1 LSLKSS
7 VFRVVLRLSLKSENW
22 LRKNGSMKVLV
33 ANLGSTS
40 FKYRLFDL
48 SDETELARGGI
59 DRIGSAESHC
69 FVEIGDYR
77 SETNQNISDHAAAVN
92 ICLQQLT
99 DSEHGCLK
107 SVEEVAGIGF
117 KAVFAGSLSGV
128 RLVNEELLEKMEAL
142 SDIAPAHNPPYV
154 KAMRQLQTAFPQIPL
169 VAALE
174 TGFHETIPFEHRAY
188 AVPYEW
194 YTDFEIRRWG
204 FHGAS
209 HRFIAG
215 RTPECIGGFQPPGN
229 STDNERR
236 QDATA
241 ANLKIISCHLGGS
254 ASICA
259 IANGES
265 RAASM
270 GMSPQGGLPNN
281 NRVGDFDA
289 YAIPVIMK
297 ATGLTFEQVLQEM
310 SSKGGLLGISGLSGD
325 CRDLENAAAE
335 GHDRAEKALKL
346 FEASIRSYIG
356 SYAALLGGVD
366 VIVFTGGIG
375 ENSERIRANV
385 CRDMEWAG
393 VELCSEKNAAVKRN
407 TEVGINAD
415 SSKVQIWVI
424 PTNEELVVARQ
435 TAKAIA

>member
-1 LSLKSS
+1 
-7 VFRVVLRLSLKSENW
+7 
-22 LRKNGSMKVLV
+22 MKVLV

-48 SDETELARGGI
+48 SEERELARGGI
-59 DRIGSAESHC
+59 DRIGEAVSHC

-77 SETNQNISDHAAAVN
+77 AEDDRNIPDHAAAVG
-92 ICLQQLT
+92 ICLEQLT
-99 DSEHGCLK
+99 DANNGCLQ
-107 SVEEVAGIGF
+107 SVSDVAGIGF

-128 RLVNEELLEKMEAL
+128 RIVNEELLQKMEAL

-154 KAMRQLQTAFPQIPL
+154 RAMRQLQQAFPDIPL

-194 YTDFEIRRWG
+194 YTHHEIRRWG

-215 RTPECIGGFQPPGN
+215 RVAELT
-229 STDNERR
+229 ER
-236 QDATA
+236 DD
-241 ANLKIISCHLGGS
+241 LKVISCHLGGS
-254 ASICA
+254 ASVCA

-281 NRVGDFDA
+281 NRVGDFDP
-289 YAIPVIMK
+289 YAIPVVMK
-297 ATGLTFEQVLQEM
+297 ATGLTFEQVLAEM
-310 SSKGGLLGISGLSGD
+310 SSKGGLLGVSGLSGD
-325 CRDLENAAAE
+325 CRDLEEAAAD
-335 GHDRAEKALKL
+335 GHDRAEKALQL
-346 FEASIRSYIG
+346 FESSIRSYVG
-356 SYAALLGGVD
+356 SYMALLGGVD

-375 ENSERIRANV
+375 ENSERIRQNV
-385 CRDMEWAG
+385 CRDLEWAG
-393 VELCSEKNAAVKRN
+393 VQLCDSRNAGVQRN
-407 TEVGINAD
+407 TECTISTD
-415 SSKVQIWVI
+415 ESRVQIRVI

-435 TAKAIA
+435 TAAAIKS

>member
-1 LSLKSS
+1 
-7 VFRVVLRLSLKSENW
+7 
-22 LRKNGSMKVLV
+22 MKVLV

-48 SDETELARGGI
+48 SDETQLARGGI
-59 DRIGSAESHC
+59 DRIGEAESHC
-69 FVEIGDYR
+69 AVEIGDHR
-77 SETNQNISDHAAAVN
+77 GETQQNIPDHAAAVG

-99 DSEHGCLK
+99 DPEYGCLK
-107 SVEEVAGIGF
+107 SVDEVAGIGF

-128 RLVNEELLEKMEAL
+128 RIVNAELLEKMEVL

-154 KAMRQLQTAFPQIPL
+154 SAMRQLRQAFPQIPL

-174 TGFHETIPFEHRAY
+174 TGFHETVPFEHRAY

-194 YTDFEIRRWG
+194 YTDHEIRRWG

-215 RTPECIGGFQPPGN
+215 RVSEIVGR
-229 STDNERR
+229 D
-236 QDATA
+236 D
-241 ANLKIISCHLGGS
+241 LKVISCHLGGS

-259 IANGES
+259 IRHGKS
-265 RAASM
+265 QAASM

-297 ATGLTFEQVLQEM
+297 ATGLTFEEVLQEM

-325 CRDLENAAAE
+325 CRDLEDAAAE
-335 GHDRAEKALKL
+335 GHDRAEKALRL
-346 FEASIRSYIG
+346 FEASIRSYVG
-356 SYAALLGGVD
+356 SYMALLGGVD
-366 VIVFTGGIG
+366 MIVFTGGIG
-375 ENSERIRANV
+375 ENSKRIRTNV

-393 VELCSEKNAAVKRN
+393 VKLCSEKNSSMARGS
-407 TEVGINAD
+407 EVCINAED
-415 SSKVQIWVI
+415 SGVQVWVI

-435 TAKAIA
+435 TAAAIS

>member
-1 LSLKSS
+1 
-7 VFRVVLRLSLKSENW
+7 
-22 LRKNGSMKVLV
+22 MKVLV

-48 SDETELARGGI
+48 SNETQLARGGI
-59 DRIGSAESHC
+59 DRIGQPGAMSAC
-69 FVEIGDYR
+69 FVEIGGLR
-77 SETNQNISDHAAAVN
+77 TELSQEVPNHAAAVG

-99 DSEHGCLK
+99 DPVGGCLQ
-107 SVEEVAGIGF
+107 SVDEVGGIGF
-117 KAVFAGSLSGV
+117 KAVFAGSLSGA
-128 RLVNEELLEKMEAL
+128 RLVNEALLQKMESL

-154 KAMRQLQTAFPQIPL
+154 RAMRQLQQAFPQIPL

-194 YTDFEIRRWG
+194 YTEHEIRRWG

-215 RTPECIGGFQPPGN
+215 RIAQLLGR
-229 STDNERR
+229 SD
-236 QDATA
+236 
-241 ANLKIISCHLGGS
+241 LKVISCHLGGS
-254 ASICA
+254 ASVCA
-259 IANGES
+259 IRQGAS
-265 RAASM
+265 IAASM

-289 YAIPVIMK
+289 YAIPVVMK
-297 ATGLTFEQVLQEM
+297 ATGMTFEQVLAEM

-325 CRDLENAAAE
+325 CRDLEEAAAK

-346 FEASIRSYIG
+346 FEASIRSYVG
-356 SYAALLGGVD
+356 AYMALLGGAD
-366 VIVFTGGIG
+366 VLVFTGGIG
-375 ENSERIRANV
+375 ENSERIRRNV

-393 VELCSEKNAAVKRN
+393 MELCADRNAGVKGEARL
-407 TEVGINAD
+407 NAD
-415 SSKVQIWVI
+415 HSRVQIWTV

-435 TAKAIA
+435 TAEAIRSRL

>member
-1 LSLKSS
+1 
-7 VFRVVLRLSLKSENW
+7 
-22 LRKNGSMKVLV
+22 MKVLV

-48 SDETELARGGI
+48 SNETQLAKGGI
-59 DRIGSAESHC
+59 DRIGQTGALSSCSVQIGSYKAEAQQS
-69 FVEIGDYR
+69 VP
-77 SETNQNISDHAAAVN
+77 NHAAAVG
-92 ICLQQLT
+92 ICLEQLT
-99 DSEHGCLK
+99 NAEHGCLK
-107 SVEEVAGIGF
+107 SVDEVGGIGF
-117 KAVFAGSLSGV
+117 KAVFAGNLSGV
-128 RLVNEELLEKMEAL
+128 RIVDETLLQKMEAL

-154 KAMRQLQTAFPQIPL
+154 RAMRQLQQAFPQIPL

-215 RTPECIGGFQPPGN
+215 RIAEILRR
-229 STDNERR
+229 TDLRV
-236 QDATA
+236 
-241 ANLKIISCHLGGS
+241 ISCHLGGS

-259 IANGES
+259 IRNGES
-265 RAASM
+265 FAASM

-297 ATGLTFEQVLQEM
+297 RTGLTFEQVLAEM

-325 CRDLENAAAE
+325 CRDLEEASAK

-346 FEASIRSYIG
+346 FEASIRSYVG
-356 SYAALLGGVD
+356 SYMALLGGAD

-375 ENSERIRANV
+375 ENSERTRTNV
-385 CRDMEWAG
+385 CRDMQWAG
-393 VELCSEKNAAVKRN
+393 VELCETKNSGAKGEACL
-407 TEVGINAD
+407 
-415 SSKVQIWVI
+415 SKETSRVQVWTV

-435 TAKAIA
+435 TRDVLAH

>member
-1 LSLKSS
+1 
-7 VFRVVLRLSLKSENW
+7 
-22 LRKNGSMKVLV
+22 MKVLV

-48 SDETELARGGI
+48 SNEAELARGGI
-59 DRIGSAESHC
+59 DRIGEAESQC

-77 SETNQNISDHAAAVN
+77 SDAKQKIPDHAAAVG

-99 DSEHGCLK
+99 DPEHGCLK
-107 SVEEVAGIGF
+107 SVDEVAGIGF

-128 RLVNEELLEKMEAL
+128 RVVNDELLEKMEAL

-154 KAMRQLQTAFPQIPL
+154 KAMRQLREAFPQIPL

-194 YTDFEIRRWG
+194 YTDYEIRRWG

-215 RTPECIGGFQPPGN
+215 RVAEVLN
-229 STDNERR
+229 RS
-236 QDATA
+236 
-241 ANLKIISCHLGGS
+241 NLKIISCHLGGS

-297 ATGLTFEQVLQEM
+297 ATGLTFEQVLTEM

-325 CRDLENAAAE
+325 CRDLEDAAAE

-346 FEASIRSYIG
+346 FEASIKSYIG

-375 ENSERIRANV
+375 ENSERIRNNV
-385 CRDMEWAG
+385 CRNMEWAG
-393 VELCSEKNAAVKRN
+393 VELCSDKNSAVQRN
-407 TEVGINAD
+407 TEVSIHAD
-415 SSKVQIWVI
+415 NSKVQIWVI

-435 TAKAIA
+435 TAGAIA

>member
-1 LSLKSS
+1 
-7 VFRVVLRLSLKSENW
+7 
-22 LRKNGSMKVLV
+22 MKVLV

-48 SDETELARGGI
+48 SDESQLARGGI
-59 DRIGSAESHC
+59 DRIGEAMSHC
-69 FVEIGDYR
+69 SVEIGEYK
-77 SETNQNISDHAAAVN
+77 SEGEQSIPDHAAAVG

-99 DSEHGCLK
+99 DPENGCLN
-107 SVEEVAGIGF
+107 SVDDVAGIGF

-128 RLVNEELLEKMEAL
+128 RIVNEELLEKMEAL

-154 KAMRQLQTAFPQIPL
+154 KAMRQLSGAFPQIPL

-194 YTDFEIRRWG
+194 YTDHEIRRWG

-215 RTPECIGGFQPPGN
+215 RVADVLGR
-229 STDNERR
+229 D
-236 QDATA
+236 D
-241 ANLKIISCHLGGS
+241 LKIISCHLGGS

-289 YAIPVIMK
+289 YAIPVVMK
-297 ATGLTFEQVLQEM
+297 ATGQSFEQVLAEM
-310 SSKGGLLGISGLSGD
+310 SSKGGLLGISGISGD
-325 CRDLENAAAE
+325 CRDLEDAAAT

-346 FEASIRSYIG
+346 FEASIRSYVG
-356 SYAALLGGVD
+356 SYMALLGGLD
-366 VIVFTGGIG
+366 ALVFTGGIG
-375 ENSERIRANV
+375 ENSERIRRNV
-385 CRDMEWAG
+385 CRDMQWAG
-393 VELCSEKNAAVKRN
+393 LELCADKNLAVKRN
-407 TEVGINAD
+407 TEVCISAD
-415 SSKVQIWVI
+415 SSKVQTWVI

-435 TAKAIA
+435 TAEAIA

>member
-1 LSLKSS
+1 
-7 VFRVVLRLSLKSENW
+7 
-22 LRKNGSMKVLV
+22 MKVLV

-48 SDETELARGGI
+48 STESQLARGGI
-59 DRIGSAESHC
+59 DRIGQASSAC
-69 FVEIGDYR
+69 TVEIGSQR
-77 SETNQNISDHAAAVN
+77 AETQQNIPDHAAAVG

-99 DSEHGCLK
+99 DPQHGCLK
-107 SVEEVAGIGF
+107 SVDEVAGIGF

-128 RLVNEELLEKMEAL
+128 RIVNEELLAKMEAL

-154 KAMRQLQTAFPQIPL
+154 RAMRQLQQAFPQIPL

-194 YTDFEIRRWG
+194 YTQHEIRRWG

-215 RTPECIGGFQPPGN
+215 RIAEITGR
-229 STDNERR
+229 SD
-236 QDATA
+236 
-241 ANLKIISCHLGGS
+241 LKVISCHLGGS
-254 ASICA
+254 ASVCA
-259 IANGES
+259 IRNGQS
-265 RAASM
+265 IAASM

-297 ATGLTFEQVLQEM
+297 ATGMTFEQVLTEM

-325 CRDLENAAAE
+325 CRDLEEAAAK
-335 GHDRAEKALKL
+335 GHERAEKALKL
-346 FEASIRSYIG
+346 FEASIRFYVG
-356 SYAALLGGVD
+356 AYMALLGGTD

-375 ENSERIRANV
+375 ENSERIRTNV
-385 CRDMEWAG
+385 CREMEWAG
-393 VELCSEKNAAVKRN
+393 LEICTERN
-407 TEVGINAD
+407 SGRVRGEARLTKDE
-415 SSKVQIWVI
+415 SRVQVWVV

-435 TAKAIA
+435 TAGAIQGKA

>member
-1 LSLKSS
+1 
-7 VFRVVLRLSLKSENW
+7 
-22 LRKNGSMKVLV
+22 MKVLV

-48 SDETELARGGI
+48 STETQLARGGI
-59 DRIGSAESHC
+59 DRIGQADALSSC
-69 FVEIGDYR
+69 SVQIGSYKADTQQ
-77 SETNQNISDHAAAVN
+77 SVPDHAAAVG
-92 ICLQQLT
+92 ICLEQLT
-99 DSEHGCLK
+99 DPEHGCLK
-107 SVEEVAGIGF
+107 SVDDVGGIGF
-117 KAVFAGSLSGV
+117 KAVFAGNLSGV
-128 RLVNEELLEKMEAL
+128 RIVDEALLKKMEDL

-154 KAMRQLQTAFPQIPL
+154 RAMRQLRQAFPKIPL

-215 RTPECIGGFQPPGN
+215 RIAQILSEKGSDLLRQTPQGQSPFR
-229 STDNERR
+229 TRD
-236 QDATA
+236 
-241 ANLKIISCHLGGS
+241 LKIISCHLGGS

-259 IANGES
+259 IRSGES
-265 RAASM
+265 YAASM

-297 ATGLTFEQVLQEM
+297 RTGLTFEQVLSEM
-310 SSKGGLLGISGLSGD
+310 SSRGGLLGISGLSGD
-325 CRDLENAAAE
+325 CRDLEEASAK

-346 FEASIRSYIG
+346 FEASIRSYVG
-356 SYAALLGGVD
+356 AYMALLGGAD

-393 VELCSEKNAAVKRN
+393 VELCAIKNTGMKGEACL
-407 TEVGINAD
+407 
-415 SSKVQIWVI
+415 SKDTSRVQVWTV
-424 PTNEELVVARQ
+424 PTNEEIEVARQ
-435 TAKAIA
+435 TAEAIAK

>member
-1 LSLKSS
+1 
-7 VFRVVLRLSLKSENW
+7 
-22 LRKNGSMKVLV
+22 MKVLV

-59 DRIGSAESHC
+59 DRIGEASSHC
-69 FVEIGDYR
+69 FVQIGKHR
-77 SETNQNISDHAAAVN
+77 SESDQNIPDHAAAVSL
-92 ICLQQLT
+92 CLKQLT
-99 DSEHGCLK
+99 DPDGGCLQ
-107 SVEEVAGIGF
+107 SVDEVAGIGF

-128 RLVNEELLEKMEAL
+128 RVVNEELLLKMEAL

-154 KAMRQLQTAFPQIPL
+154 KAMRQLQSAFPDIPL

-194 YTDFEIRRWG
+194 YTDYEIRRWG

-215 RTPECIGGFQPPGN
+215 RVAEILKR
-229 STDNERR
+229 D
-236 QDATA
+236 
-241 ANLKIISCHLGGS
+241 NLKMISCHLGGS

-265 RAASM
+265 QAASM

-297 ATGLTFEQVLQEM
+297 ATGMTFEQVLQEM
-310 SSKGGLLGISGLSGD
+310 SSQGGLLGISGLSGD
-325 CRDLENAAAE
+325 CRDLEEAAAE
-335 GHDRAEKALKL
+335 GHVRAEQALKL
-346 FEASIRSYIG
+346 FEASIRSYVG
-356 SYAALLGGVD
+356 SYMALLGGVD

-375 ENSERIRANV
+375 ENSERIRTNV
-385 CRDMEWAG
+385 CCNMQWAG
-393 VELCSEKNAAVKRN
+393 LELDSEKNATVKRN
-407 TEVGINAD
+407 TEICISAEN
-415 SSKVQIWVI
+415 SEVQAWVI

-435 TAKAIA
+435 TAEAIK

>member
-1 LSLKSS
+1 
-7 VFRVVLRLSLKSENW
+7 
-22 LRKNGSMKVLV
+22 MKVLV

-48 SDETELARGGI
+48 STETQLARGGI
-59 DRIGSAESHC
+59 DRIGQTDALSSC
-69 FVEIGDYR
+69 SVEIGNHQ
-77 SETNQNISDHAAAVN
+77 SESRQSVPHHAAAVG

-99 DSEHGCLK
+99 DTHNGCLK
-107 SVEEVAGIGF
+107 SVDEVGGIGF

-128 RLVNEELLEKMEAL
+128 RIVDEALLQKMEAL

-154 KAMRQLQTAFPQIPL
+154 RAMRQLQEAFPQIPL

-215 RTPECIGGFQPPGN
+215 RIGQILGRN
-229 STDNERR
+229 D
-236 QDATA
+236 
-241 ANLKIISCHLGGS
+241 LKVISCHLGGS

-259 IANGES
+259 IRNGES
-265 RAASM
+265 FAASM

-297 ATGLTFEQVLQEM
+297 ATGMTFEQVLKEM

-325 CRDLENAAAE
+325 CRDLEEASAN

-356 SYAALLGGVD
+356 SYLALLGGAD

-375 ENSERIRANV
+375 ENSERIRTNV
-385 CRDMEWAG
+385 CLNMEWAG
-393 VELCSEKNAAVKRN
+393 IELCSKRN
-407 TEVGINAD
+407 SVVKGESCV
-415 SSKVQIWVI
+415 SKDGSRVQVWTV

-435 TAKAIA
+435 TAEAIAKRT

>member
-1 LSLKSS
+1 MAAMEH
-7 VFRVVLRLSLKSENW
+7 R
-22 LRKNGSMKVLV
+22 MKVLV

-48 SDETELARGGI
+48 SNEAQLAKGGI
-59 DRIGSAESHC
+59 DRIGQPDALSACS
-69 FVEIGDYR
+69 VQIGGYKA
-77 SETNQNISDHAAAVN
+77 ETQQSVPNHAAAVG
-92 ICLQQLT
+92 ICLDQLT
-99 DSEHGCLK
+99 DAEHGCLK
-107 SVEEVAGIGF
+107 SVNEVGGIGF
-117 KAVFAGSLSGV
+117 KAVFAGDLSGV
-128 RLVNEELLEKMEAL
+128 RIVDEKLLQKMEAL

-154 KAMRQLQTAFPQIPL
+154 RAMRQLQQAFPQIPL

-174 TGFHETIPFEHRAY
+174 TGFHETIPFQHRAY

-209 HRFIAG
+209 HRYIAG
-215 RTPECIGGFQPPGN
+215 RTAEILGRN
-229 STDNERR
+229 D
-236 QDATA
+236 
-241 ANLKIISCHLGGS
+241 LKVISCHLGGS

-259 IANGES
+259 IRNGES
-265 RAASM
+265 FAASM

-297 ATGLTFEQVLQEM
+297 RTGLTFEQVLREM

-325 CRDLENAAAE
+325 CRDLEEASAK

-346 FEASIRSYIG
+346 FEASIRSYVG
-356 SYAALLGGVD
+356 SYMALLGGTD

-375 ENSERIRANV
+375 ENSDRIRANV

-393 VELCSEKNAAVKRN
+393 VELCSTRNSGVKG
-407 TEVGINAD
+407 EACLSKD
-415 SSKVQIWVI
+415 SSKVQVWTV

-435 TAKAIA
+435 TRDVLTH

>member
-1 LSLKSS
+1 
-7 VFRVVLRLSLKSENW
+7 
-22 LRKNGSMKVLV
+22 MKVLV

-48 SDETELARGGI
+48 STETQLARGGI
-59 DRIGSAESHC
+59 DRIGQPGALSSC
-69 FVEIGDYR
+69 TVEIGSHK
-77 SETNQNISDHAAAVN
+77 SELKQAVSDHAAAVG

-99 DSEHGCLK
+99 DPQHGCLK
-107 SVEEVAGIGF
+107 SVDEVGGIGF

-128 RLVNEELLEKMEAL
+128 RIVDEQLLQKMEAL

-154 KAMRQLQTAFPQIPL
+154 RAMRQLQQAFPKIPL

-215 RTPECIGGFQPPGN
+215 RIAQILGRN
-229 STDNERR
+229 D
-236 QDATA
+236 
-241 ANLKIISCHLGGS
+241 LKVISCHLGGS

-259 IANGES
+259 IRSGES
-265 RAASM
+265 IAASM

-297 ATGLTFEQVLQEM
+297 ATGMTFEQVLAEM

-325 CRDLENAAAE
+325 CRDLEDASAK

-346 FEASIRSYIG
+346 FEASIRSYVG
-356 SYAALLGGVD
+356 SYLALLGGAD

-375 ENSERIRANV
+375 ENSERIRTNV
-385 CRDMEWAG
+385 CRNMEWAG
-393 VELCSEKNAAVKRN
+393 IELNAQKNAGLKGEACIS
-407 TEVGINAD
+407 TD
-415 SSKVQIWVI
+415 SSRIQVWTV
-424 PTNEELVVARQ
+424 PTNEEIVVARQ
-435 TAKAIA
+435 TDAAISK

>member
-1 LSLKSS
+1 
-7 VFRVVLRLSLKSENW
+7 
-22 LRKNGSMKVLV
+22 MKVLV

-48 SDETELARGGI
+48 STETQLARGGI
-59 DRIGSAESHC
+59 DRIGQAESAC
-69 FVEIGDYR
+69 VVEIGNHKAE
-77 SETNQNISDHAAAVN
+77 SSQHIPDHAAAVS
-92 ICLQQLT
+92 ICLEQLT
-99 DSEHGCLK
+99 DPESGCLQ

-117 KAVFAGSLSGV
+117 KAVFAGSMSGV
-128 RLVNEELLEKMEAL
+128 RVVNEELLQKMEAL

-154 KAMRQLQTAFPQIPL
+154 RAMRQLQKAFPQIPL

-209 HRFIAG
+209 HRFISG
-215 RTPECIGGFQPPGN
+215 RVAELLGR
-229 STDNERR
+229 D
-236 QDATA
+236 D
-241 ANLKIISCHLGGS
+241 LKIISCHLGGS
-254 ASICA
+254 ASVCA
-259 IANGES
+259 IQNGKS
-265 RAASM
+265 VAASM

-297 ATGLTFEQVLQEM
+297 ATGMTFEQVLAEM
-310 SSKGGLLGISGLSGD
+310 STKGGLLGISGLSGD
-325 CRDLENAAAE
+325 CRDLEEAATA

-346 FEASIRSYIG
+346 FEASIRFYVGAYMS
-356 SYAALLGGVD
+356 LMGGAD

-375 ENSERIRANV
+375 ENSERIRTNV
-385 CRDMEWAG
+385 CRNMEWAG
-393 VELCSEKNAAVKRN
+393 LELCSQKNAGRVRG
-407 TEVGINAD
+407 EVCVSAEESRIQA
-415 SSKVQIWVI
+415 WVV

-435 TAKAIA
+435 TAAAIGE

>member
-1 LSLKSS
+1 MP
-7 VFRVVLRLSLKSENW
+7 VGRHAVGAT
-22 LRKNGSMKVLV
+22 LRKNDESLMKVLV

-48 SDETELARGGI
+48 TNETQLAKGGI
-59 DRIGSAESHC
+59 DRIGQAGALSSCSVQIGSYKAETQQS
-69 FVEIGDYR
+69 VP
-77 SETNQNISDHAAAVN
+77 NHAAAVG
-92 ICLQQLT
+92 ICLEQLT
-99 DSEHGCLK
+99 NAEHGCLK
-107 SVEEVAGIGF
+107 SVDEVGGIGF
-117 KAVFAGSLSGV
+117 KAVFAGNLSGV
-128 RLVNEELLEKMEAL
+128 RIVDETLLQKMEAL

-154 KAMRQLQTAFPQIPL
+154 RAMRQLQQAFPQIPL

-215 RTPECIGGFQPPGN
+215 RIAQILGRN
-229 STDNERR
+229 D
-236 QDATA
+236 
-241 ANLKIISCHLGGS
+241 LKVISCHLGGS

-259 IANGES
+259 IRNGES
-265 RAASM
+265 FAASM

-297 ATGLTFEQVLQEM
+297 RTGLTFEQVLTEM

-325 CRDLENAAAE
+325 CRDLEEASAN
-335 GHDRAEKALKL
+335 GHVRAEKALKL
-346 FEASIRSYIG
+346 FEASIRAYVG
-356 SYAALLGGVD
+356 SYMALLGGAD

-375 ENSERIRANV
+375 ENSERIRAHV
-385 CRDMEWAG
+385 CRHMEWAG
-393 VELCSEKNAAVKRN
+393 VELCELKNSGMKGEACLSK
-407 TEVGINAD
+407 E
-415 SSKVQIWVI
+415 SSRVQVWTVA
-424 PTNEELVVARQ
+424 TNEELVVARQ
-435 TAKAIA
+435 TAEALGR

>member
-1 LSLKSS
+1 
-7 VFRVVLRLSLKSENW
+7 
-22 LRKNGSMKVLV
+22 MKILV

-48 SDETELARGGI
+48 SDEAELARGGI
-59 DRIGSAESHC
+59 DRIGEAESHC

-77 SETNQNISDHAAAVN
+77 AELDRNIPDHAAAVG
-92 ICLQQLT
+92 ICLEQLT
-99 DSEHGCLK
+99 DSDHGCLA

-128 RLVNEELLEKMEAL
+128 RVVNEELLQKMEAL

-154 KAMRQLQTAFPQIPL
+154 RAMRQLESAFPKIPL

-194 YTDFEIRRWG
+194 YTDHEIRRWG

-209 HRFIAG
+209 HRYIAG
-215 RTPECIGGFQPPGN
+215 RVAEIVG
-229 STDNERR
+229 
-236 QDATA
+236 QDAQ
-241 ANLKIISCHLGGS
+241 KIISCHLGGS

-259 IANGES
+259 IENGES

-297 ATGLTFEQVLQEM
+297 ATGLTFEQVLAEM
-310 SSKGGLLGISGLSGD
+310 SSNGGLLGISGLSGD
-325 CRDLENAAAE
+325 CRDLEDAAAE
-335 GHDRAEKALKL
+335 GHERADKALKL
-346 FEASIRSYIG
+346 FEASIRSYVG
-356 SYAALLGGVD
+356 SYMALLGGVD

-375 ENSERIRANV
+375 ENSERIRNNV
-385 CRDMEWAG
+385 CRNMEWAG
-393 VELCSEKNAAVKRN
+393 VQLCSEKNAVVERN
-407 TEVGINAD
+407 KETRIDAD
-415 SSKVQIWVI
+415 GSRVQIWVI
-424 PTNEELVVARQ
+424 PTNEEIVVARQ
-435 TAKAIA
+435 TAGAIT

>member
-1 LSLKSS
+1 
-7 VFRVVLRLSLKSENW
+7 
-22 LRKNGSMKVLV
+22 MKVLV

-48 SDETELARGGI
+48 TNEAQLAKGGI
-59 DRIGSAESHC
+59 DRIGQQDALSSCSVQIGSYKAETSQA
-69 FVEIGDYR
+69 VP
-77 SETNQNISDHAAAVN
+77 NHAAAVG
-92 ICLQQLT
+92 ICLEQLT
-99 DSEHGCLK
+99 DAEHGCLK
-107 SVEEVAGIGF
+107 SVNEVGGIGF
-117 KAVFAGSLSGV
+117 KAVFAGDLSGV
-128 RLVNEELLEKMEAL
+128 RIVDEPLLQKMEAL

-154 KAMRQLQTAFPQIPL
+154 RAMRQLQQAFPQIPL

-215 RTPECIGGFQPPGN
+215 RIAEILGAAKKGSDPLVIPATGGPTLF
-229 STDNERR
+229 SR
-236 QDATA
+236 QGD
-241 ANLKIISCHLGGS
+241 LKVISCHLGGS

-259 IANGES
+259 IRNGES
-265 RAASM
+265 FAASM

-297 ATGLTFEQVLQEM
+297 RTGLTFEQVLTEM

-325 CRDLENAAAE
+325 CRDLEEASAR

-346 FEASIRSYIG
+346 FEASIRSYVG
-356 SYAALLGGVD
+356 SYMALLGGAD

-375 ENSERIRANV
+375 ENSDRIRANV
-385 CRDMEWAG
+385 CRNMEWAG
-393 VELCSEKNAAVKRN
+393 VELCLTKNAGVKG
-407 TEVGINAD
+407 EACLSKD
-415 SSKVQIWVI
+415 SSKVQVWTV

-435 TAKAIA
+435 TAAAISQPV

>member
-1 LSLKSS
+1 
-7 VFRVVLRLSLKSENW
+7 
-22 LRKNGSMKVLV
+22 MKVLV

-48 SDETELARGGI
+48 TTETQLAKGGI
-59 DRIGSAESHC
+59 DRIGQAGAMSGCSVQIGSYKAETQQS
-69 FVEIGDYR
+69 VP
-77 SETNQNISDHAAAVN
+77 DHAAAVG
-92 ICLQQLT
+92 ICLEQLT
-99 DSEHGCLK
+99 NAEHGCLK
-107 SVEEVAGIGF
+107 SVDEVGGIGF
-117 KAVFAGSLSGV
+117 KAVFAGNLSGV
-128 RLVNEELLEKMEAL
+128 RIVDETLLQKMESL

-154 KAMRQLQTAFPQIPL
+154 RAMRQLQQAFPQIPL

-215 RTPECIGGFQPPGN
+215 RIAEILSVSEKGSDPKTPKGQTPF
-229 STDNERR
+229 
-236 QDATA
+236 
-241 ANLKIISCHLGGS
+241 LKVVSCHLGGS

-259 IANGES
+259 IRNGES
-265 RAASM
+265 FAASM

-297 ATGLTFEQVLQEM
+297 RTGLTFEQVLTEM
-310 SSKGGLLGISGLSGD
+310 SAKGGLLGISGLSGD
-325 CRDLENAAAE
+325 CRDLEEASAK

-346 FEASIRSYIG
+346 FEASIRAYVG
-356 SYAALLGGVD
+356 SYMALLGGAD

-385 CRDMEWAG
+385 CRNMEWAG
-393 VELCSEKNAAVKRN
+393 VELCGSKNSGTKGEACLSKETSR
-407 TEVGINAD
+407 VGIWT
-415 SSKVQIWVI
+415 V

-435 TAKAIA
+435 TAEALR

>member
-1 LSLKSS
+1 
-7 VFRVVLRLSLKSENW
+7 
-22 LRKNGSMKVLV
+22 MKVLV

-48 SDETELARGGI
+48 STETQLARGGI
-59 DRIGSAESHC
+59 DRIGQADALSSC
-69 FVEIGDYR
+69 SVQIGSYKADTQQ
-77 SETNQNISDHAAAVN
+77 SVPDHAAAVG
-92 ICLQQLT
+92 ICLEQLT
-99 DSEHGCLK
+99 DPEHGCLK
-107 SVEEVAGIGF
+107 SVDDVGGIGF
-117 KAVFAGSLSGV
+117 KAVFAGNLSGV
-128 RLVNEELLEKMEAL
+128 RIVDEALLKKMEDL

-154 KAMRQLQTAFPQIPL
+154 RAMRQLRQAFPKIPL

-215 RTPECIGGFQPPGN
+215 RIAQILSEKGSDLLRQTPQGQSPFR
-229 STDNERR
+229 TRD
-236 QDATA
+236 
-241 ANLKIISCHLGGS
+241 LKVISCHLGGS

-259 IANGES
+259 IRSGES
-265 RAASM
+265 YAASM

-297 ATGLTFEQVLQEM
+297 RTGLTFEQVLSEM
-310 SSKGGLLGISGLSGD
+310 SSRGGLLGISGLSGD
-325 CRDLENAAAE
+325 CRDLEQASAK

-346 FEASIRSYIG
+346 FEASIRSYVG
-356 SYAALLGGVD
+356 AYMALLGGAD

-393 VELCSEKNAAVKRN
+393 VELCAIKNTGMKGEACL
-407 TEVGINAD
+407 
-415 SSKVQIWVI
+415 SKDTSRVQVWTV
-424 PTNEELVVARQ
+424 PTNEEIVVARQ
-435 TAKAIA
+435 TAEAIAK

>member
-1 LSLKSS
+1 
-7 VFRVVLRLSLKSENW
+7 
-22 LRKNGSMKVLV
+22 MKVLV

-48 SDETELARGGI
+48 SNEAQLAKGGI
-59 DRIGSAESHC
+59 DRIGQPDALSACS
-69 FVEIGDYR
+69 VQIGSYKA
-77 SETNQNISDHAAAVN
+77 ETQQSVPNHAAAVG
-92 ICLQQLT
+92 ICLDQLT
-99 DSEHGCLK
+99 DAEHGCLK
-107 SVEEVAGIGF
+107 SVNEVGGIGF
-117 KAVFAGSLSGV
+117 KAVFAGDLSGV
-128 RLVNEELLEKMEAL
+128 RIVDEKLLQKMEAL

-154 KAMRQLQTAFPQIPL
+154 RAMRQLQQAFPQIPL

-215 RTPECIGGFQPPGN
+215 RIAEILGRN
-229 STDNERR
+229 AR
-236 QDATA
+236 
-241 ANLKIISCHLGGS
+241 KVISCHLGGS

-259 IANGES
+259 IRNGES
-265 RAASM
+265 IAASM

-297 ATGLTFEQVLQEM
+297 RTGLTFEQVLTEM

-325 CRDLENAAAE
+325 CRDLEEASAK

-346 FEASIRSYIG
+346 FEASIRSYVG
-356 SYAALLGGVD
+356 SYMALLGGTD

-375 ENSERIRANV
+375 ENSDRIRANV

-393 VELCSEKNAAVKRN
+393 VELCSTRNAGVKG
-407 TEVGINAD
+407 EACLSKD
-415 SSKVQIWVI
+415 SSKVQVWTV

-435 TAKAIA
+435 TAQVLAK

>member
-1 LSLKSS
+1 
-7 VFRVVLRLSLKSENW
+7 
-22 LRKNGSMKVLV
+22 MKVLV

-48 SDETELARGGI
+48 SDETQLARGGI
-59 DRIGSAESHC
+59 DRIGEPLSHC
-69 FVEIGDYR
+69 FVEIGEHR
-77 SETNQNISDHAAAVN
+77 AEIKQPVRDHAAAVG
-92 ICLQQLT
+92 ICLEQLT
-99 DSEHGCLK
+99 DSATGCLN
-107 SVEEVAGIGF
+107 SVDEVAGIGF

-128 RLVNEELLEKMEAL
+128 RVVNEELLQKMEAL

-154 KAMRQLQTAFPQIPL
+154 SAMRQLRKAFPAIPL

-194 YTDFEIRRWG
+194 YTDHEIRRWG

-215 RTPECIGGFQPPGN
+215 RVAQILGR
-229 STDNERR
+229 D
-236 QDATA
+236 D
-241 ANLKIISCHLGGS
+241 LKVISCHLGGS

-259 IANGES
+259 IDAGES
-265 RAASM
+265 RATSM

-297 ATGLTFEQVLQEM
+297 ATGLTFEQVLSEM
-310 SSKGGLLGISGLSGD
+310 GSKGGLLGISGLSGD
-325 CRDLENAAAE
+325 CRDLEDAAAE

-346 FEASIRSYIG
+346 FEAAIRSCVG
-356 SYAALLGGVD
+356 SYMALLGGAD
-366 VIVFTGGIG
+366 VLVFTGGIG
-375 ENSERIRANV
+375 ENSQRIRANV
-385 CRDMEWAG
+385 CRNMEWAG
-393 VELCSEKNAAVKRN
+393 LTLSADANAEVRRN
-407 TEVGINAD
+407 TEVRVSAD
-415 SSKVQIWVI
+415 DSRIQAWVI

-435 TAKAIA
+435 TAAAIK